1 MRRKLL
7 LLTFIVAAT
16 AVNSFTAPRPAE
28 AFACNRTCCNV
39 NDCSCCHLPCQCP
52 MPNHH
57 A

>member
-7 LLTFIVAAT
+7 LLAFIVAAT
-16 AVNSFTAPRPAE
+16 VVNSFTAPRLAE
-28 AFACNRTCCNV
+28 AACNRTCCNV

-52 MPNHH
+52 MPGHH

>member
-7 LLTFIVAAT
+7 LLAFIVAAT

-28 AFACNRTCCNV
+28 ALVCNKTCCGI
-39 NDCSCCHLPCQCP
+39 NDCSCCHLGCQCP
-52 MPNHH
+52 APNHH